1 MRRNDNQPSTKTLPL
16 GIAVNN
22 ILPLNVRGTK
32 GRSEDKKE
40 TFLQW

>member
-1 MRRNDNQPSTKTLPL
+1 MRRNVNQPSTKTLPL
-16 GIAVNN
+16 RVALNN